1 MAGQL
6 SPRGTCLAFAG
17 KDKIFHKING
27 EVYFKE
33 NMPLES
39 RDRGL
44 DALGLSMV
52 VCMLVFCMANYF
64 HVLARAVQS
73 GVELCSCVQI
83 N

>member
-64 HVLARAVQS
+64 HVLARAVQR